1 MIPFLKA
8 TVPKSQALAAER
20 ECVCTLVEP
29 SPDLVCCLPLGKSAE
44 PGQVEAVGDFSVK
57 HTQCCG
63 VNDTP
68 KAGAHQKGAVRWD
81 RHHLHPCLPLLLV
94 PGFPGEFMP
103 LGVQPGACLLL
114 P

>member
-1 MIPFLKA
+1 MVIPSLKA
-8 TVPKSQALAAER
+8 TVPKSQAFAAER

-29 SPDLVCCLPLGKSAE
+29 SADLVCCLPLVKL
-44 PGQVEAVGDFSVK
+44 GQVEAVGDFSVK
-57 HTQCCG
+57 HTQFCG

-68 KAGAHQKGAVRWD
+68 REGAPQKGAVRWD

-94 PGFPGEFMP
+94 PGFPREFVP